1 MPRGSRSASCAC
13 TRSASETMGVRQTS
27 LALAQAQSSLR
38 APSTEAVSRKIYFS
52 NQMRLFRKSRTR
64 LLLNPAFSNSS
75 DRLFPSHPILVNEIL
90 YCFYTNFIFSVIKFN
105 SADFFNS
112 FTPHWLEI
120 DTRQSLHCAR
130 VGTGLPLSSILARTG
145 SRGKTNR
152 LKR

>member
-1 MPRGSRSASCAC
+1 MR
-13 TRSASETMGVRQTS
+13 
-27 LALAQAQSSLR
+27 LR
-38 APSTEAVSRKIYFS
+38 ARGRPDLKQINQLINPPAKQSVCTCICSEVISYSCTCTHTRKTSTITIYS
-52 NQMRLFRKSRTR
+52 YY
-64 LLLNPAFSNSS
+64 
-75 DRLFPSHPILVNEIL
+75 SHPILVNEIL